1 VLNLGDLN
9 MTINSLILSQ
19 ASESQIA
26 KEIRGNLPENA
37 YTGVYVSS
45 GKHNFFGQG
54 EKDVRIITLCPS
66 GNTADKIYNFV
77 KHVFIAF
84 PKNSKAF
91 DNNLVQDHILGIT
104 QSKDSEFEI
113 IKACNEQREIY
124 IYVAKDLSDIFCRVQ
139 GGKNCVIL

>member
-1 VLNLGDLN
+1 
-9 MTINSLILSQ
+9 MTITSLVQNQ
-19 ASESQIA
+19 ATDSKIVT
-26 KEIRGNLPENA
+26 EIRSNLPENA

-45 GKHNFFGQG
+45 GKYNFFGQG

-91 DNNLVQDHILGIT
+91 NGNLLSDHILGIT

-124 IYVAKDLSDIFCRVQ
+124 IYVAKDLSDIFCKVQ
-139 GGKNCVIL
+139 DGKNCVIL